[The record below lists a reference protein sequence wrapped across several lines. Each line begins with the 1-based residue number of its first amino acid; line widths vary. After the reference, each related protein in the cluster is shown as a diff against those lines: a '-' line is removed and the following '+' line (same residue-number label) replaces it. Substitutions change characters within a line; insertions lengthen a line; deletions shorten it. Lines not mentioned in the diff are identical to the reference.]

1 MAKSL
6 AFWLE
11 KPSIIE
17 RDVEEISDDGQ
28 KQLIKEQ
35 VTTQVELHFNYWSLQ
50 SGNVNYLDVGVRLSS
65 ITDFDAIKFYLPF
78 DESSFKYVPE
88 LGKRVCDDY
97 EMVSAIFNSPAGN
110 FTPINGGLDFSLLK
124 KGDESEIRF
133 FYHFETDDANP
144 IAGVKFQSIGSGD
157 NKGTI
162 LTFPNGLFKFDKSKD
177 GYFRFRL
184 ILNAKSK
191 EVMSQLYDPSDSN
204 ITSHFET
211 VEMVD
216 FRLNEARNL
225 PVEIRRSLED
235 DTFINSVHFF
245 LIREASSEFKMSHS
259 EYSRCRILEKDTWDK
274 YLQEDCYDNSAS
286 QMLIYHWKKVDKEID
301 DFSAFAKFTRRH
313 VKKSDIRK
321 VIFYALVIGALSGIG
336 ANVVWAVGT
345 KAGDII
351 MNYFSKDV
359 QSAECILNSSI
370 VEKINMVAASVGQET
385 SSDMADDV
393 KAGADAADKGGE
405 K

>member
-11 KPSIIE
+11 NPSIIE
-17 RDVEEISDDGQ
+17 RDLEEVSDGGQ
-28 KQLIKEQ
+28 KKQLKVQ

-65 ITDFDAIKFYLPF
+65 ITAFDSIKFYLPF

-88 LGKRVCDDY
+88 LGKRICDDH

-110 FTPINGGLDFSLLK
+110 FNPIVGGLDFSLLK

-133 FYHFETDDANP
+133 FHHFETDEKNP
-144 IAGVKFQSIGSGD
+144 IEGVKFRSIGSGD

-162 LTFPNGLFKFDKSKD
+162 LTFPNGLFKFDKAKD

-235 DTFINSVHFF
+235 KIFINSVHFF

-274 YLQEDCYDNSAS
+274 YLKEDCYDNSAS

-313 VKKSDIRK
+313 VEKSDIRR
-321 VIFYALVIGALSGIG
+321 IILYALVIGALSGMSV
-336 ANVVWAVGT
+336 NVVWALGT
-345 KAGDII
+345 KATEKVI
-351 MNYFSKDV
+351 NYFSKEV
-359 QSAECILNSSI
+359 QSSTCVLDSSV
-370 VEKINMVAASVGQET
+370 VEKIKLIAASADQEA
-385 SSDMADDV
+385 SSRMADDV
-393 KAGADAADKGGE
+393 KAGANVANKGGE